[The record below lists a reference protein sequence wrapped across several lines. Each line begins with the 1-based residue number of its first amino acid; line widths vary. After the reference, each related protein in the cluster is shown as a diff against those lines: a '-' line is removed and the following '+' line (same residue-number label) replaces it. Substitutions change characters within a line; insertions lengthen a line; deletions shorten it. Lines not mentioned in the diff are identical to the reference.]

1 DDLYVI
7 HYSQQRAEDCT
18 AATPGVL
25 AIVTQHVVTGHQQTF
40 AALHLA
46 EREGIPP
53 AELPARQADLERR
66 LLEEYVAFTAG
77 LPRANWLH
85 WGMRSACF
93 GFEVLSQRARR
104 HGLDPVEIP
113 LARRFDLANY
123 LKRAYGRD
131 YAPHPRLWHA
141 SRRNGA
147 AGLGLLSE

>member
-1 DDLYVI
+1 
-7 HYSQQRAEDCT
+7 
-18 AATPGVL
+18 
-25 AIVTQHVVTGHQQTF
+25 
-40 AALHLA
+40 
-46 EREGIPP
+46 
-53 AELPARQADLERR
+53 
-66 LLEEYVAFTAG
+66 AFTAG

-147 AGLGLLSE
+147 AGLGLLSEAEAAEAWAAGHHAALLRSLSLKVHAIARLYELVREGTFQTEGDGSRGSEMPPVVDPGCEPSPAPAQRS